1 MATSALAAG
10 LPALA
15 YVMTALGLCTPEM
28 PPKIDF
34 TLSIEKPD
42 WSYKKTSAEMK
53 RELPP
58 MSKQFPVVGGYTHS
72 TTRDKYNVSF
82 VHKKNHTT
90 GLQCV
95 WPEKVMVKVSYT
107 ADVYIAKNYPK
118 GGCRDIETR
127 KHEMRHVK
135 ADVELLEAGV
145 PKLRAVIEKILKQ
158 PAKSGPVDDAGA
170 SAIRSSLL
178 NRIKDAVTVE
188 LKKIE
193 KQRTKRHAGID
204 STAEYTRMSHVC
216 RR

>member
-1 MATSALAAG
+1 MPSAA
-10 LPALA
+10 LPAVA
-15 YVMTALGLCTPEM
+15 YVMTALGLCTPEIQPNM
-28 PPKIDF
+28 DF
-34 TLSIEKPD
+34 ILSIEKPE
-42 WSYKKTSAEMK
+42 WSYKKTSDEMK

-72 TTRDKYNVSF
+72 TTRDKYNISF
-82 VHKKNHTT
+82 VHKKNRTT

-95 WPEKVMVKVSYT
+95 WPEKVTVKVSYT
-107 ADVYIAKNYPK
+107 AAVYIAKNYPR

-135 ADVELLEAGV
+135 NDVDLLEAGV
-145 PKLRAVIEKILKQ
+145 PKMRAAIEQALKR

-170 SAIRSSLL
+170 TDIRKSLL
-178 NRIKDAVTVE
+178 TRIRDAVTVE

-193 KQRTKRHAGID
+193 KQRLKRHAVID
-204 STAEYTRMSHVC
+204 SAAEYTRMSHVC